1 MGANIDFPNNLFQ
14 SIDTIVSARIANL
27 PYDQTIECDIIDN
40 SRAAQGEYTVQYQ
53 TANFIGYSDDSS
65 FAIGDRVYVQIPQ
78 GDFNQDKIILS
89 KKKITEG
96 AAVSKLP
103 FSNFARQ
110 QFYSSKNE
118 YIYFTQ
124 KNNQQ
129 KLIFQQRW
137 PVSTPQAGYS
147 YLGLKFAVSCEI
159 DDVINSGTYGIQI
172 DILGLDQA
180 SSLIN
185 GSQAGRQV
193 VKTFYFKT
201 EDMISANPFHT
212 LGYINQTKIFDIKNL
227 SINQINVYFIQEGS
241 INGIAKGNILNA
253 KIKITNISLY
263 FGYNINEF
271 KTSRQLF
278 LYTTD
283 GLQYNLDFNRKT
295 LYMRIL
301 DLQDDNTITEVN
313 NLSNYTTH
321 WGHFNLDIS
330 TTEKQFKWPQGYEID
345 AKNGEIIETS
355 RIMTMSNS
363 RSLLSENYIATIV
376 NTNTEEVYTSNT
388 LKFQNALYLEGSEL
402 VDLLTGFQVDFT
414 ENEKYAGVYNIYG
427 QDYLA
432 IDPTAVVVPHYF
444 LANYYPT
451 ADGQAGMQEGD
462 IVTWKIPS
470 ERTMIKN
477 KISEIKKLGIK
488 DISKDP
494 TAPFYIYSKT
504 LTADDITEAETFRI
518 PYYIEN
524 YYSSNNT
531 NNTVTFTLTRNN
543 MVYTTTKELL
553 FGPAGSQGNEYNIIL
568 RLLNS
573 DGKDVFAIDANKEA
587 TYQIKVDIYNYN
599 NELYNPTDENI
610 TYIYNYNDLG
620 SDKVSPN
627 YTDNSFTVGKLNITK
642 NYYFVIEVLVQIGE
656 RTFEAYKPIAIRSS
670 EDYTA
675 INGSTVITYDITGK
689 KPLYNKL
696 QFQISNENT
705 LETQVEWRIDPT
717 PENNGQ
723 DPIFVG
729 NELIPP
735 SIYCPNLKH
744 FNLICLKKNSEII
757 WRQPIYVIQNKYP
770 GAMINGEGNAYYV
783 KDNELSNDT
792 TNVNISFTA
801 PMLGAFK
808 NKEIVNNSDNPSYI
822 TSGLYLGEI
831 TYGEGNN
838 KTINKQLLTYYN
850 GVKTCVIDDEGNVL
864 IDGLEDEI
872 KAIIR
877 NAFIEKTSL
886 ENVNID
892 NVNLTNVKIDGNDF
906 NPTDYKPSSAAIAD
920 NYNTQ
925 NGNIKSK
932 FDDLVNQINALSTRL
947 AEVERKLP

>member
-96 AAVSKLP
+96 TAVSKLP

-124 KNNQQ
+124 KNDQQ

-159 DDVINSGTYGIQI
+159 DDIINSGTYGIQI
-172 DILGLDQA
+172 DILGLDQT

-227 SINQINVYFIQEGS
+227 SINQINVYFIQEGA

-263 FGYNINEF
+263 FGYNTNEF

-278 LYTTD
+278 LYTPD

-313 NLSNYTTH
+313 DLSNYTTH

-330 TTEKQFKWPQGYEID
+330 TTETQFKWPQGYEID
-345 AKNGEIIETS
+345 AKNGEVIETS

-432 IDPTAVVVPHYF
+432 IDPTAIVIPHYF
-444 LANYYPT
+444 SVNYYPT
-451 ADGQAGMQEGD
+451 ANDQAGMQEGD
-462 IVTWKIPS
+462 IITWKIPS

-477 KISEIKKLGIK
+477 KISEIRSLGISVNK
-488 DISKDP
+488 DQ
-494 TAPFYIYSKT
+494 TAPLYIYSKE
-504 LTADDITEAETFRI
+504 LTADDITEAGTFRI

-531 NNTVTFTLTRNN
+531 NNTVIFTLTRNN

-573 DGKDVFAIDANKEA
+573 DGEDVFAIDANKEA

-599 NELYNPTDENI
+599 NELYNSTDENI
-610 TYIYNYNDLG
+610 IYTYNYDLCSQG
-620 SDKVSPN
+620 VLKDNNNNS
-627 YTDNSFTVGKLNITK
+627 NSFTVNALNIAEEEEEK
-642 NYYFVIEVLVQIGE
+642 YYFVVKVLIQIGE
-656 RTFEAYKPIAIRSS
+656 RTFKAYKPIAIRSS

-696 QFQISNENT
+696 TFQMSNKEGIQSDVT
-705 LETQVEWRIDPT
+705 WRIQNSANFKF
-717 PENNGQ
+717 EA
-723 DPIFVG
+723 

-735 SIYCPNLKH
+735 SIYNDKINEDKPV
-744 FNLICLKKNSEII
+744 LICCNSNNENEIY
-757 WRQPIYVIQNKYP
+757 WKQPIYIIQNKYP
-770 GAMINGEGNAYYV
+770 GAMINGEGNPSQLSEHDTAIVPMFGYGGVNDNNNFHITMGTIHENDSDKDLFGLYAYYQD
-783 KDNELSNDT
+783 KKIFL
-792 TNVNISFTA
+792 ISEEGKIYLNGNA
-801 PMLGAFK
+801 NGENP
-808 NKEIVNNSDNPSYI
+808 NN
-822 TSGLYLGEI
+822 
-831 TYGEGNN
+831 
-838 KTINKQLLTYYN
+838 LLKIEN
-850 GVKTCVIDDEGNVL
+850 AN
-864 IDGLEDEI
+864 LE
-872 KAIIR
+872 
-877 NAFIEKTSL
+877 
-886 ENVNID
+886 
-892 NVNLTNVKIDGNDF
+892 NVNLTNVKINNEDF
-906 NPTDYKPSSAAIAD
+906 DPTNYKPSSAVTAD
-920 NYNTQ
+920 SATNYNTQ

-932 FDDLVNQINALSTRL
+932 FDDLVEQINALSTRL
-947 AEVERKLP
+947 AAVERRLP

>member
-1 MGANIDFPNNLFQ
+1 MGANIDFPNTLFQ
-14 SIDTIVSARIANL
+14 SIDTIISTRIANL

-40 SRAAQGEYTVQYQ
+40 SKAAQGEYTIQYQ

-89 KKKITEG
+89 KKKITERT
-96 AAVSKLP
+96 AVSKLP

-110 QFYSSKNE
+110 QFYSSKDE

-124 KNNQQ
+124 KNDQQ

-159 DDVINSGTYGIQI
+159 DDIINSGTYGIQI
-172 DILGLDQA
+172 DILGLDQT

-227 SINQINVYFIQEGS
+227 SINQINVYFIQEGI

-278 LYTTD
+278 LYTPD

-301 DLQDDNTITEVN
+301 DLKEDNTITEVN
-313 NLSNYTTH
+313 DLSNYTTH

-330 TTEKQFKWPQGYEID
+330 TTEAQFKWPQGYEID

-355 RIMTMSNS
+355 RVMTMSNS
-363 RSLLSENYIATIV
+363 RSLLSENYITTIV

-432 IDPTAVVVPHYF
+432 IDPTAVVIPHYF
-444 LANYYPT
+444 SANYYPT
-451 ADGQAGMQEGD
+451 ANDQAGMQEGD

-477 KISEIKKLGIK
+477 KISEMRSLGISV
-488 DISKDP
+488 SKDP

-504 LTADDITEAETFRI
+504 LTNDTEDITEAGTFRI

-573 DGKDVFAIDANKEA
+573 DGEDVFAIDAGKAA

-599 NELYNPTDENI
+599 NELYNSTDENI
-610 TYIYNYNDLG
+610 IYTYNYDLC
-620 SDKVSPN
+620 SNNILTN
-627 YTDNSFTVGKLNITK
+627 YTNNSFTVKELDITK
-642 NYYFVIEVLVQIGE
+642 DYYFVIKVLIQIGE

-670 EDYTA
+670 ENYTA

-696 QFQISNENT
+696 TFQMSNKEGLQNGIT
-705 LETQVEWRIDPT
+705 WRIQNST
-717 PENNGQ
+717 NFKFEA
-723 DPIFVG
+723 

-735 SIYCPNLKH
+735 SIYNSKINEDRPV
-744 FNLICLKKNSEII
+744 LICCNTSNQNEIY
-757 WRQPIYVIQNKYP
+757 WKQPIYIIQNKYP
-770 GAMINGEGNAYYV
+770 GAMINGEGNPSKLSTNDIAVAPMFGYGANNSNNFYITMGTINENDFNRNLFGLYAYYQQ
-783 KDNELSNDT
+783 KKIFLISEEGRIYINGTNDPGDDCLL
-792 TNVNISFTA
+792 NIENA
-801 PMLGAFK
+801 NIK
-808 NKEIVNNSDNPSYI
+808 N
-822 TSGLYLGEI
+822 T
-831 TYGEGNN
+831 
-838 KTINKQLLTYYN
+838 
-850 GVKTCVIDDEGNVL
+850 
-864 IDGLEDEI
+864 
-872 KAIIR
+872 
-877 NAFIEKTSL
+877 
-886 ENVNID
+886 NID
-892 NVNLTNVKIDGNDF
+892 NVNLTNVKINNENFD
-906 NPTDYKPSSAAIAD
+906 PTNYKPNSAVTAD
-920 NYNTQ
+920 SATNYNTQ

-932 FDDLVNQINALSTRL
+932 FDDLIEQIDALSIRL
-947 AEVERKLP
+947 AAVESKLP